1 MMDKYL
7 ASEDTKGVAW
17 LEEAAL
23 IKAACSDP
31 TVFNRLYLAH
41 IRPIYRYIFSKVGE
55 VRQTEDLTA
64 QVFLEA
70 LEGLPRYRHNGHFE
84 AWLFS
89 IARHKVADHFRSQHP
104 EVPLEVN
111 NGESCKKGDPLST
124 LIQTEETQRISQL
137 INQLDEQDQELL
149 RLRFVAELNFG
160 EIARLINSNMEATKK
175 RFYRLLAHLRQQ
187 LELDHD

>member
-1 MMDKYL
+1 MNKYL
-7 ASEDTKGVAW
+7 STEDTKGVAQ
-17 LEEAAL
+17 LDEASL

-41 IRPIYRYIFSKVGE
+41 IHPIYRYIFSKVGD
-55 VRQTEDLTA
+55 VKQTEDLTA

-70 LEGLPRYRHNGHFE
+70 LESLPRYHHNGHFP

-89 IARHKVADHFRSQHP
+89 IARHKVADHYRTRRSELP
-104 EVPLEVN
+104 IEVT
-111 NGESCKKGDPLST
+111 NGEYYKMGDPLST
-124 LIQTEETQRISQL
+124 LIQTEETQRIAKFIHL
-137 INQLDEQDQELL
+137 MDEQDQELL

-160 EIARLINSNMEATKK
+160 EIAQLINSNMEATKK
-175 RFYRLLAHLRQQ
+175 RFYRLLAHLRQK